1 MATRTR
7 SSTEHW
13 LLGQGKATLP
23 PSQLPSG
30 EDVLREILWKTESDD
45 DIERSIACQM
55 TKGTFELKCENKDGC
70 GCQLK
75 ADPAMK
81 CTVRKILDIYK
92 RGAIPTAREDK
103 IKDRCLKLYKNWK
116 QLKAERNV
124 KTASAIKKRD
134 KFVED
139 LKPAFMA
146 YHSQA
151 EDLINSDPQRSDET
165 KREDIEFLR
174 DQKSQREAKIST
186 ADKVYTNKVIVDKQK
201 QERKRQRESDE
212 EKRKEKEKKARS
224 ERLSTVNL
232 DEIVTVMENNNNEDN
247 AMDLEFVLSPEA
259 PKKKKRTKKKCGQT
273 VHIPYNIF
281 ELCVP
286 EGTKC
291 KITTGQQ
298 LSYLSGVLNVLGC
311 DLDKFTMSHTSAQRI
326 TKKVKKKLGQKI
338 REKYKYDAKKKKARL
353 VIHYDGKLVNE
364 IARHKVKKKKRD
376 RLAVVA
382 KSPDLPEQLLGIP
395 ELPTGSGLNQTAA
408 IRSLTE
414 PIEELIIG
422 TSQDTCATNTGVNRG
437 VVVRLSKHLNVLL
450 LRFDCRR
457 HIVELWIKHFGEVI
471 SGRATT
477 CTGDTLFSRF
487 RDGFDGIRSTIDY
500 EILITFDWPQDD
512 ESFLSKKASEAL
524 SLVKKYLAEDTF
536 VRGDYRDLCEAVY
549 VFLSGEKKINGK
561 QFKFRLPHKVSHARF
576 MQRGLNYIPLQM
588 LGNQADYMKMS
599 ERELMEVDV
608 MSTFVAL
615 FYTPWF
621 LQSSLTAEAG
631 MLDLQAIGDM
641 RKLRDQLEEEYNQD
655 KDDKKKIQLEAAQK
669 CLGNMYEH
677 GVYLTEDNIVLALAG
692 NKMTMENKR
701 VVADEILSLVADPET
716 DTENFHYRP
725 EEKFDVTVVWP
736 EEQEEPDLR
745 RFIGRKSLLLFHH
758 LRMMDPESMGWLAL
772 NPEEWDLDPN
782 YNEFRSIINSI
793 DVVNDSA
800 ER

>member
-1 MATRTR
+1 MEEIA
-7 SSTEHW
+7 
-13 LLGQGKATLP
+13 QGK
-23 PSQLPSG
+23 
-30 EDVLREILWKTESDD
+30 V
-45 DIERSIACQM
+45 
-55 TKGTFELKCENKDGC
+55 
-70 GCQLK
+70 
-75 ADPAMK
+75 
-81 CTVRKILDIYK
+81 K
-92 RGAIPTAREDK
+92 R
-103 IKDRCLKLYKNWK
+103 
-116 QLKAERNV
+116 
-124 KTASAIKKRD
+124 
-134 KFVED
+134 
-139 LKPAFMA
+139 
-146 YHSQA
+146 
-151 EDLINSDPQRSDET
+151 
-165 KREDIEFLR
+165 
-174 DQKSQREAKIST
+174 
-186 ADKVYTNKVIVDKQK
+186 
-201 QERKRQRESDE
+201 
-212 EKRKEKEKKARS
+212 
-224 ERLSTVNL
+224 
-232 DEIVTVMENNNNEDN
+232 
-247 AMDLEFVLSPEA
+247 
-259 PKKKKRTKKKCGQT
+259 
-273 VHIPYNIF
+273 
-281 ELCVP
+281 
-286 EGTKC
+286 
-291 KITTGQQ
+291 
-298 LSYLSGVLNVLGC
+298 
-311 DLDKFTMSHTSAQRI
+311 
-326 TKKVKKKLGQKI
+326 
-338 REKYKYDAKKKKARL
+338 
-353 VIHYDGKLVNE
+353 
-364 IARHKVKKKKRD
+364 KKRD

-382 KSPDLPEQLLGIP
+382 RSPDIPEQLLGIP

-487 RDGFDGIRSTIDY
+487 RDGFDGIRGTIDY
-500 EILITFDWPQDD
+500 EILITFNWPEDD
-512 ESFLSKKASEAL
+512 ESFLSKKASESL

-588 LGNQADYMKMS
+588 LGEQADYMKLS
-599 ERELMEVDV
+599 EREQLEVDV
-608 MSTFVAL
+608 MSTFVSL

-621 LQSSLTAEAG
+621 LQSSLTSEAA
-631 MLDLQAIGDM
+631 MLDIQAIADM

-677 GVYLTEDNIVLALAG
+677 SVYLTEDNIVLGLAG

-736 EEQEEPDLR
+736 EEQQEPDLR

-772 NPEEWDLDPN
+772 DPEEWDMDPN
-782 YNEFRSIINSI
+782 YNEFRSTINSI
-793 DVVNDSA
+793 EVVNDSA